1 MPLEIPAPHLTFD
14 VPLDDGARIRVRR
27 HGNPDS
33 VRLFLSHGNGYA
45 INGYLPYWQ
54 HLLDRFDLIIFD
66 FRNHGENEPATPAN
80 QTYAQLS
87 RDLERVYQQVTA
99 KLGNRR
105 TAGIFHSMSG
115 RTAMKHALEI
125 GFRFDALILFD
136 PPNVPPPDHPVFPV
150 MAAFEARLVAF
161 TKSRRTHFASV
172 EELASDFAKSR
183 VGQAWV
189 PGVHE
194 LMARSLLRKNPDGG
208 GFVLA
213 CDPANEGGIYA
224 EALSMNLWP
233 RAKDFAGPVK
243 LIGADPDVKGGSP
256 TGRANQALGNENGY
270 DYSFVPGT
278 GHMLQIEKPEAC
290 AQLTLEFLKQCG
302 LGPPP

>member
-1 MPLEIPAPHLTFD
+1 MPLQIPTPHLTFD
-14 VPLDDGARIRVRR
+14 VPLDDGARICVRR
-27 HGNPDS
+27 HGNPEG

-54 HLLDRFDLIIFD
+54 HFLDRFDLIIFD

-80 QTYAQLS
+80 HTYAQLS
-87 RDLERVYQQVTA
+87 RDLERVYQHVTA

-125 GFRFDALILFD
+125 GFRFDALVLFD
-136 PPNVPPPDHPVFPV
+136 PPNVPPRDHPAFPA
-150 MAAFEARLVAF
+150 MEAFEARLVAF
-161 TKSRRTHFASV
+161 TRSRRTHFATV

-194 LMARSLLRKNPDGG
+194 LMARSVLRKNPDGG

-233 RAKDFAGPVK
+233 QAKDFAGPVK
-243 LIGADPDVKGGSP
+243 LIGADPELKGGSP
-256 TGRANQALGNENGY
+256 TGRANQALGSENGY

-278 GHMLQIEKPEAC
+278 GHMLQIEKPDAC
-290 AQLTLEFLKQCG
+290 VQLTLAFLKQCG

>member
-1 MPLEIPAPHLTFD
+1 MYLEIPAPHVTFD

-27 HGNPDS
+27 HGNPQG
-33 VRLFLSHGNGYA
+33 VRLFMSHGNGYA

-54 HLLDRFDLIIFD
+54 HFLDRFDLIIFD
-66 FRNHGENEPATPAN
+66 FRNHGENEPAKPAN
-80 QTYAQLS
+80 HTYAQLS
-87 RDLERVYQQVTA
+87 QDLERVYQGVTA
-99 KLGNRR
+99 KLGNTR

-125 GFRFDALILFD
+125 GFRFDALVLFD
-136 PPNVPPPDHPVFPV
+136 PPNVPPPEHPAFAG
-150 MAAFEARLVAF
+150 MQAFEARLIEF
-161 TKSRRTHFASV
+161 TRIRRTQFATV

-194 LMARSLLRKNPDGG
+194 LMARSLLRKDPHGD

-213 CDPANEGGIYA
+213 CDPANERGIYA
-224 EALSMNLWP
+224 EALTMNLWP

-243 LIGADPDVKGGSP
+243 LIGADPDLTGGPP

-290 AQLTLEFLKQCG
+290 ASLTLAFLKECG
-302 LGPPP
+302 LGSAP